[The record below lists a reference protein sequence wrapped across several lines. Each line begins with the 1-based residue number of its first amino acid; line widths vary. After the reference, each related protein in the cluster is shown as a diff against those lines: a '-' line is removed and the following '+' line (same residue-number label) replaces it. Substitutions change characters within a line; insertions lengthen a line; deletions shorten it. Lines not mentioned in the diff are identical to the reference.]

1 MNKEEIQAN
10 IRQFATLKE
19 QSELLTKRMNEV
31 KKTLTDAVDE
41 YGEVD
46 GRGHI
51 VLELGDESVG
61 VVSLTKQRRA
71 TPSPDMENIER
82 ILKEKNLWERCIVMV
97 PEVNKDEVMAASFDG
112 LLSEEEIQEMY
123 PLSITY
129 AFFMNKG

>member
-1 MNKEEIQAN
+1 MNKEEIQAD

-19 QSELLTKRMNEV
+19 QVDLITKRMNEV
-31 KKTLTDAVDE
+31 KKNLTDAVDT

-71 TPSPDMENIER
+71 TPSPDMEAIER
-82 ILKEKNLWERCIVMV
+82 ILKEKELWDRCIVMV
-97 PEVNKDEVMAASFDG
+97 PEVNKDEVMAASFDN

-123 PLSITY
+123 PLNVSY

>member
-19 QSELLTKRMNEV
+19 QSDLLTKRMNEV
-31 KKTLTDAVDE
+31 KKSLTDAVDA

-71 TPSPDMENIER
+71 TPSPDMETIER
-82 ILKEKNLWERCIVMV
+82 ILKEKDLWDRCIVME
-97 PEVNKDEVMAASFDG
+97 PTVNKDEVMAASFDG
-112 LLSEEEIQEMY
+112 LLSEEEIHEMY